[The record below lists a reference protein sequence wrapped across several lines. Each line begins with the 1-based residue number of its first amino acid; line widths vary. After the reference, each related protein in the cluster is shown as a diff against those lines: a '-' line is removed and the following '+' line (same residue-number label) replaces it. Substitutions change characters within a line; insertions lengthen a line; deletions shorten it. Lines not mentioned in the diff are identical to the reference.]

1 MHSTVSMLVGLLVV
15 LAAAKTAG
23 ELFERMKQPAVIGE
37 LLVGMLIGP
46 YALGLVQQTPS
57 LEVMATIGVVIL
69 MFAVGLETKSRE
81 IFHVGRTA
89 FIVGAVG
96 VVVPLAAGLGFGRA
110 MGYPTPEA
118 LFIGTALVATSVGIT
133 ARVLADRGLI
143 STRIAKIV
151 LAAAVIDDVLGM
163 LVLSVV
169 TGSAG
174 GDLNPAR
181 IALTMVEAVG
191 FIAIVVLVGPRLVAK
206 LEKPLEG
213 LHIKNAPFVAALGSM
228 FAFAAL
234 AETIGLAAI
243 VGAFFAG
250 MAFAECPERW
260 GLATKTESLYE
271 WLVPYFFVMMGAAV
285 NVKLF
290 ASPAVLVPGLVLVAI
305 AVVTKIVGCGLG
317 IINEGPRTALAV
329 GVGMVPRG
337 EVGLIVAAV
346 GQRMGI
352 ITPTVYAM
360 IILVIVV
367 STLVV
372 PPVLPGLF
380 EWARSRS
387 ASPSLAS
394 EHAAVGE
401 TA

>member
-1 MHSTVSMLVGLLVV
+1 MLVGLLVV
-15 LAAAKTAG
+15 FAAAKIAG
-23 ELFERMKQPAVIGE
+23 ELFERLRQPAVIGE

-46 YALGLVQQTPS
+46 FALGLVHSTPS
-57 LEVMATIGVVIL
+57 LEVAATIGVAIL
-69 MFAVGLETKSRE
+69 MFAVGLETKSGD
-81 IFHVGRTA
+81 IFHLGRTA
-89 FIVGAVG
+89 FVVGAAG
-96 VVVPLAAGLGFGRA
+96 VVVPLVAGVGFGRI
-110 MGYPTPEA
+110 MGYSAPEA
-118 LFIGTALVATSVGIT
+118 LFVGTALVATSVGIT
-133 ARVLADRGLI
+133 ARVLSDRGLI
-143 STRIAKIV
+143 STRLARIV

-169 TGSAG
+169 TGSVG
-174 GDLNPAR
+174 GDLNAGG

-206 LEKPLEG
+206 LETPLEA

-250 MAFAECPERW
+250 MAFAESPERW
-260 GLATKTESLYE
+260 GLTAKTESLYE

-285 NVKLF
+285 NIKLF
-290 ASPAVLVPGLVLVAI
+290 ASPAVLVPGVALVVI
-305 AVVTKIVGCGLG
+305 AVATKIVGCGLG
-317 IINEGPRTALAV
+317 IISEGPRTALAV

-346 GQRMGI
+346 GERMGI

-360 IILVIVV
+360 IILVVV
-367 STLVV
+367 ASTLVV

-380 EWARSRS
+380 QWACSRA
-387 ASPSLAS
+387 ASPSLAP
-394 EHAAVGE
+394 ERAAVGE
-401 TA
+401 TI

>member
-1 MHSTVSMLVGLLVV
+1 MHSSVSMLLGLLVV
-15 LAAAKTAG
+15 FVAAKIAG

-46 YALGLVQQTPS
+46 YALGLIGETPS
-57 LEVMATIGVVIL
+57 LEVAATLGVAIL
-69 MFAVGLETKSRE
+69 MFSVGLETKSSE

-89 FIVGAVG
+89 FVVGAAG
-96 VVVPLAAGLGFGRA
+96 VVLPLFAGLAFGRA
-110 MGYPTPEA
+110 MGYPSAEA

-143 STRIAKIV
+143 STRLARIV

-169 TGSAG
+169 TGSVSGGINAG
-174 GDLNPAR
+174 R
-181 IALTMVEAVG
+181 IALTMIEAVA
-191 FIAIVVLVGPRLVAK
+191 FITIVVLVAPRLVAK
-206 LEKPLEG
+206 LERPLEA
-213 LHIKNAPFVAALGSM
+213 LHIKNGPFVAALGSM

-234 AETIGLAAI
+234 AESIGLAAI

-250 MAFAECPERW
+250 MAFAESPERW
-260 GLATKTESLYE
+260 NLTHKTESLYE

-285 NVKLF
+285 DVRLF

-305 AVVTKIVGCGLG
+305 AVVTKVVGCGLG

-337 EVGLIVAAV
+337 EVGLIVASV
-346 GQRMGI
+346 GKGLGI

-360 IILVIVV
+360 VILVIVV

-380 EWARSRS
+380 QWARSRA
-387 ASPSLAS
+387 ASPSLAP

>member
-1 MHSTVSMLVGLLVV
+1 MHGTVSMLVGLLVV
-15 LAAAKTAG
+15 LAAAKIAG

-46 YALGLVQQTPS
+46 YALGLVHQTPS

-89 FIVGAVG
+89 FIVGAIG
-96 VVVPLAAGLGFGRA
+96 VVLPLAAGLGFGRA
-110 MGYPTPEA
+110 MGYATPEA

-169 TGSAG
+169 TGSVG

-234 AETIGLAAI
+234 AESIGLAAI

-380 EWARSRS
+380 QWARSRS

-394 EHAAVGE
+394 EPAAVGE

>member
-15 LAAAKTAG
+15 LAAAKIAG

-46 YALGLVQQTPS
+46 YALGLVHQTPS
-57 LEVMATIGVVIL
+57 LEIMATIGVVIL
-69 MFAVGLETKSRE
+69 MFAVGLETKSGE

-89 FIVGAVG
+89 FIVGSVG
-96 VVVPLAAGLGFGRA
+96 VVVPLIAGLGFGRA
-110 MGYPTPEA
+110 MGYPTAEA

-143 STRIAKIV
+143 STRLAKIV

-169 TGSAG
+169 TGSVG
-174 GDLNPAR
+174 GDLNAGR
-181 IALTMVEAVG
+181 IALTMIEAVG

-206 LEKPLEG
+206 LEKPLEA

-250 MAFAECPERW
+250 MAFAESPERW
-260 GLATKTESLYE
+260 ELPVKTESLYE

-285 NVKLF
+285 NVRLF

-380 EWARSRS
+380 QWARSRGT
-387 ASPSLAS
+387 SPSLAP
-394 EHAAVGE
+394 EHPAMGE

>member
-1 MHSTVSMLVGLLVV
+1 MHGTVSMLVGLLVV
-15 LAAAKTAG
+15 LAAAKIAG

-46 YALGLVQQTPS
+46 YALGLVHQSPS
-57 LEVMATIGVVIL
+57 LELMATIGVVIL
-69 MFAVGLETKSRE
+69 MFAVGLETKSGE

-89 FIVGAVG
+89 FIVGAIG

-143 STRIAKIV
+143 STRLAKIV

-169 TGSAG
+169 TGSVG
-174 GDLNPAR
+174 GDLNAGR

-234 AETIGLAAI
+234 AESIGLAAI

-250 MAFAECPERW
+250 MAFAECPPRW

-360 IILVIVV
+360 IILVVVV

-380 EWARSRS
+380 QWARSRA
-387 ASPSLAS
+387 ASPSLAPES
-394 EHAAVGE
+394 AAVGE